1 MNYYFYG
8 SNDKYKGSY
17 LKKLNDDYVGQL
29 DAIDDHFFDEAYGC
43 DYIYAFRQGLPL
55 DMVSKLNLAYI
66 GSLDELL

>member
-29 DAIDDHFFDEAYGC
+29 DAIDDHFFDEAHNYQN
-43 DYIYAFRQGLPL
+43 IYAYRERLSL
-55 DMVSKLNLAYI
+55 ALVKKLRFVYV